1 MTLTL
6 ETERLT
12 MRRPNG
18 SDWPAFRDFYAS
30 DRSKGVGG
38 PTHIGP
44 AWRHFA
50 SELGHW
56 EIRGFGMW
64 TVTLRGNDKAVGLVG
79 PWTPEDWPENEV
91 GWLIFDETLEG
102 KGVATEAAQA
112 AVAHAYAVLGWDTV
126 VSYVGPDNIRSARL
140 AEKLGAVHDV
150 NAPVPDRYPDTLVY
164 RHPKPESLR

>member
-1 MTLTL
+1 MSLTL

-12 MRRPNG
+12 LRKPNA

-44 AWRHFA
+44 SWRHFA
-50 SELGHW
+50 AELGHW

-64 TVTLRGNDKAVGLVG
+64 AVTLRGNDQCVGLIG
-79 PWTPEDWPENEV
+79 PWTPEDWPETEV
-91 GWLIFDETLEG
+91 GWMIFDETLEG
-102 KGVATEAAQA
+102 KGIATEAAQA

-126 VSYVGPDNIRSARL
+126 VSYVGPGNTRSASL
-140 AEKLGAVHDV
+140 AQKLGAVHDAD
-150 NAPVPDRYPDTLVY
+150 APVPDRYPDTIVF
-164 RHPKPESLR
+164 RHPKPEGLQ